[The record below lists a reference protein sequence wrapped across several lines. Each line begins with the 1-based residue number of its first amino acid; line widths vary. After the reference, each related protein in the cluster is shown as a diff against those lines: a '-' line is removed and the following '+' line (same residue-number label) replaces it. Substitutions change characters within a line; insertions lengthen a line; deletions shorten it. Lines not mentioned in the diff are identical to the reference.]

1 MVNQISLI
9 FMTIVTGIELING
22 KPTVQITESI
32 TVRQFLKSILIQ
44 VTITH
49 RFSGVF
55 CFIIIFLLGIPI
67 SVALEKQK

>member
-9 FMTIVTGIELING
+9 FMTIVAGTELIDG

-44 VTITH
+44 VTH
-49 RFSGVF
+49 RFSGGF
-55 CFIIIFLLGIPI
+55 CLIIIFLLGIPI
-67 SVALEKQK
+67 SEALEKQKY